1 MRVLVRQTASAAGNV
16 EAAFADVACGL
27 RTAAAAGAGM
37 AVFPELFLPGYNHA
51 DVAALAQPSDGPW
64 IARLCALAR
73 EARVGLTVGYAERD
87 GDRVFNSAIALDAAG
102 AVLARYRKI
111 QLYGPREAALF
122 TPGDRY
128 EVFEFAGRRAALLIC
143 YDIEFAGHV
152 AALAAR
158 GVELLLVPTANMD
171 PFDHVPRL
179 TVPSQAVNHAVA
191 IVYANYCGTEGDLT
205 YCGGSLVVAA
215 DGAVLVRAGRGAA
228 MLVADLGQPPDPAKL
243 STQARDW
250 RPLG

>member
-1 MRVLVRQTASAAGNV
+1 MRVLVSQIASPAGDV
-16 EAAFADVACGL
+16 EAAFAEIARGL

-37 AVFPELFLPGYNHA
+37 AVFPELCLPGYNHA
-51 DVAALAQPSDGPW
+51 DVAKLAQPSDGAW
-64 IARLCALAR
+64 IARLRALAR
-73 EARVGLTVGYAERD
+73 EAGVGLTIGYAERE

-128 EVFEFAGRRAALLIC
+128 EVFDLAGRRAALLIC

-179 TVPSQAVNHAVA
+179 TVPAQAVNHAVA
-191 IVYANYCGTEGDLT
+191 IVYANYCGQEGDLT
-205 YCGGSLVVAA
+205 YCGGSLVVVA
-215 DGAVLVRAGRGAA
+215 DGAVLAQAGRDAA
-228 MLVADLGQPPDPAKL
+228 MLVADLGRFPDPVKL

-250 RPLG
+250 RPVG